1 MNPRPPTRYS
11 FTWTT
16 RTAPEDCRARAMAKL
31 IAASLEGEAVM
42 LAKGSDGV
50 GVIGV
55 RVGIRHA
62 DDNRPEAAVVASAG
76 RQHGGR
82 QRVSFVVA
90 SGGITI
96 DWTGVSATGSGVG

>member
-1 MNPRPPTRYS
+1 
-11 FTWTT
+11 
-16 RTAPEDCRARAMAKL
+16 
-31 IAASLEGEAVM
+31 M

-62 DDNRPEAAVVASAG
+62 DDDWPEAAVVASAG

-90 SGGITI
+90 
-96 DWTGVSATGSGVG
+96 